1 VSRLRIRP
9 GRAAGLVAG
18 LLAAWLFVAVAP
30 ASAQP
35 PASDPAF
42 DSSGLLRSL
51 SDILRTQE
59 QLRSDRQRRQLE
71 LGTDAARGREDQL
84 RAEIREISGA
94 LAQLDAAFTQ
104 IASEV
109 DPRGFSREEAER
121 PVELSQELRELLAPL
136 VSELKRATQRPR
148 EIDRLRTEIAD
159 YEVRLVAIGRAI
171 ENLARLS
178 DPEMPPPIRE
188 ALERERADWESRRQ
202 TERTN
207 LAVARQK
214 LDQQL
219 AARRSIGESLQELY
233 QLFFKSRGRN
243 LLIALLAT
251 LAFWLVLRRV
261 HQELRR
267 RGPLGRTG
275 PSFRGRVFDLL
286 YLIVTILGAFFVFA
300 VVLYFFGDW
309 VLLILFLLM
318 ILGLVWASK
327 QAIPKFWSQ
336 ATLLLNLGPVR
347 EGERLVVG
355 GVPYRVESLG
365 FYSLLA
371 NPQLQGALR
380 LRVDD
385 LFALRSRPPEE
396 GEPWYPT
403 RVGDWVMLSD
413 GSFGQIAFQSID
425 HVRLRR
431 AGGSERIYATADFP
445 GLVPEVLSQG
455 FLLVVTFGVDYQHQA
470 QVTQTVPQQ
479 LRSFVERGLVAAGV
493 GDSVRSLQVEFKQA
507 AASSLDLAVLCELA
521 GDAAPR
527 RFGLERLLNRLCVE
541 ACNEHGWVIPFSQ
554 VTVHTATP
562 SGGPRLD

>member
-1 VSRLRIRP
+1 M
-9 GRAAGLVAG
+9 RAAGACAG
-18 LLAAWLFVAVAP
+18 LVVALFAASVAP
-30 ASAQP
+30 ATAQA
-35 PASDPAF
+35 PASDESVE
-42 DSSGLLRSL
+42 SSALLRSL
-51 SDILRTQE
+51 GDVLRTQQ
-59 QLRSDRQRRQLE
+59 QLRSQRQLRQEE
-71 LGTDAARGREDQL
+71 LATDAARGREDQI
-84 RAEIREISGA
+84 RSDIREISSA

-109 DPRGFSREEAER
+109 DPRSFSVEEADR
-121 PVELSQELRELLAPL
+121 PVDLSEELRDLLAPL

-159 YEVRLVAIGRAI
+159 HEVRLVAIGHAI
-171 ENLARLS
+171 ENLGRLS
-178 DPEMPPPIRE
+178 EAEMSPTIRE
-188 ALERERADWESRRQ
+188 ALARESSAWNARLQS
-202 TERTN
+202 ERTS

-214 LDQQL
+214 LEQQI
-219 AARRSIGESLQELY
+219 AARRSIGESLRELY
-233 QLFFKSRGRN
+233 QIFFKSRGRN
-243 LLIALLAT
+243 LVIALLAT

-267 RGPLGRTG
+267 RGPLGRAG

-318 ILGLVWASK
+318 LLGLVWASK

-347 EGERLVVG
+347 EGERLVVA

-371 NPQLQGALR
+371 NPELQGALR
-380 LRVDD
+380 LRLDD

-403 RVGDWVMLSD
+403 RTGDWVVLAD
-413 GSFGQIAFQSID
+413 GSFGQIAFQSIEK
-425 HVRLRR
+425 VRLRR
-431 AGGSERIYATADFP
+431 AGGSERVYATADFP
-445 GLVPEVLSQG
+445 GLVPEVLSRG
-455 FLLVVTFGVDYQHQA
+455 FLLAVTFGVDYQHQA
-470 QVTQTVPQQ
+470 QVTSAVPEQ
-479 LRSFVERGLVAAGV
+479 LRSFVEQGLQAAGV
-493 GDSVRSLQVEFKQA
+493 GDLLRSMQVDFKQA
-507 AASSLDLAVLCELA
+507 GASSLDLVVLCEWT

-527 RFGLERLLNRLCVE
+527 RFGLERLVNRLCVD
-541 ACNEHGWVIPFSQ
+541 ACNRHGWVIPFAQ
-554 VTVHTATP
+554 LTVHAAATP
-562 SGGPRLD
+562 EALPSPLDR